1 MPHGSATPRRRA
13 YIRAVTTFLEAK
25 PDCFYLVQSKPGG
38 GKSFVTAR
46 GWEDL
51 AEAIALYEEMGK
63 PISRDLIGQFLRDD
77 DIADS
82 FSVYY
87 NLFDKYRSDYQIM
100 SILAGEAGLDII
112 NRARGAEFDERVA
125 LLGLMLDAVSTSCA
139 HALEQEEVVIELRDI
154 LRDAKPRLLEGAAV
168 DDTVGVVISAREQ
181 SLARQGCFRHC
192 QAELRAQGGSRH
204 RQAQT
209 PRGAVQTCGY
219 GGWRGCL
226 RDHQRCV
233 PR

>member
-1 MPHGSATPRRRA
+1 M
-13 YIRAVTTFLEAK
+13 
-25 PDCFYLVQSKPGG
+25 QSKPGG

-63 PISRDLIGQFLRDD
+63 TIGRDLIGQFLRDD

-100 SILAGEAGLDII
+100 NILAGGAGLDII

-125 LLGLMLDAVSTSCA
+125 LLGLMLVRWRFMCA
-139 HALEQEEVVIELRDI
+139 R
-154 LRDAKPRLLEGAAV
+154 
-168 DDTVGVVISAREQ
+168 S
-181 SLARQGCFRHC
+181 
-192 QAELRAQGGSRH
+192 
-204 RQAQT
+204 
-209 PRGAVQTCGY
+209 
-219 GGWRGCL
+219 
-226 RDHQRCV
+226 
-233 PR
+233 